1 MKDPIEIIALIILL
15 TGLMLFVFMG
25 YWIVR

>member
-1 MKDPIEIIALIILL
+1 MKDPIEKIAVLILL
-15 TGLMLFVFMG
+15 IGLMLFVFMG

>member
-25 YWIVR
+25 YWIVK